1 MGAVLEAGS
10 PFPRERPA
18 AQPGTVRDWAGCRDP
33 GAASRGDSGTRKLG
47 QSGLLSPVQLGEQ
60 GLLPAPSLQSPQ
72 LLCSFS
78 LSGHEELGVGMGV
91 AGAVPQRGTLVPRP
105 RASAV
110 IGWVSDMFGR
120 PS

>member
-18 AQPGTVRDWAGCRDP
+18 AQPGAVRDWAGCRDP

-78 LSGHEELGVGMGV
+78 LSGHEELGVGMGGGWRCPSERDL
-91 AGAVPQRGTLVPRP
+91 GAPPQSKCRDRLGE
-105 RASAV
+105 
-110 IGWVSDMFGR
+110 
-120 PS
+120 